1 MNIFTRITQL
11 IRYTFQHIGRNLW
24 QSIVVV
30 IVLALT
36 YYIALLIGLTG
47 VISQKIIAYFEQQPQ
62 ITVFFKNEALEEQIL
77 QAKKELENA
86 YPIKEITYI
95 SKEQAV
101 EIYKSQHQDDP
112 QLLEFV
118 TPDILPASLEISVKN
133 VNVLKDIAE
142 QFSSNQL
149 VERVIYQEDLV
160 AELTHWTATIRQIG
174 IYVLGVIGFVS
185 AVIIVL
191 VVNNNFQ
198 KFGREIEIMRL
209 VGAETWFIRIPFV
222 IDGIIFSILGLI
234 VSLTGIYF
242 SIPVIEQ
249 FIREFLIG
257 IPVLENQLT
266 IVTEMGLVVGGTGT
280 LMTILVSY
288 LAMFKYVKK

>member
-1 MNIFTRITQL
+1 
-11 IRYTFQHIGRNLW
+11 
-24 QSIVVV
+24 V

-47 VISQKIIAYFEQQPQ
+47 VISQKIITYFEQQPQ

-142 QFSSNQL
+142 QFSGNQL

-160 AELTHWTATIRQIG
+160 AELTRWTATIRQIG
-174 IYVLGVIGFVS
+174 IYVLGVIGFVTV
-185 AVIIVL
+185 VIIVL
-191 VVNNNFQ
+191 AVNNNFQ

-209 VGAETWFIRIPFV
+209 VGAESWFIRIPFV
-222 IDGIIFSILGLI
+222 IDGIIFSVLGLI

-242 SIPVIEQ
+242 SIPIIEQ

-266 IVTEMGLVVGGTGT
+266 IVTEMGLVVGALGT
-280 LMTILVSY
+280 LMTILVSN
-288 LAMFKYVKK
+288 LALYKYVRK

>member
-47 VISQKIIAYFEQQPQ
+47 VISQKIITYFEQQPQ

-142 QFSSNQL
+142 HVGNN
-149 VERVIYQEDLV
+149 R
-160 AELTHWTATIRQIG
+160 W
-174 IYVLGVIGFVS
+174 VLKEEG
-185 AVIIVL
+185 
-191 VVNNNFQ
+191 Q
-198 KFGREIEIMRL
+198 MRL
-209 VGAETWFIRIPFV
+209 
-222 IDGIIFSILGLI
+222 FS
-234 VSLTGIYF
+234 V
-242 SIPVIEQ
+242 
-249 FIREFLIG
+249 
-257 IPVLENQLT
+257 
-266 IVTEMGLVVGGTGT
+266 
-280 LMTILVSY
+280 
-288 LAMFKYVKK
+288 